1 MPFTRLDSRSEKVLK
16 LFFKHELL
24 SVSQL
29 SVLCSFDA
37 SNYLSILIRNKYIE
51 NADIGKSNDPRVYMD
66 GAYRIT
72 MNGKIYFDLKK
83 QFFIEAVSKSIIAP
97 IIVAFITTLI
107 TLLVKGLW

>member
-1 MPFTRLDSRSEKVLK
+1 MKPALANSRSEKVLK

-37 SNYLSILIRNKYIE
+37 SNYLSTLIRNRYIE